1 MNNFYVSSTSI
12 IMTTLEIHIVEKW
25 EKCNL
30 YDGQKSKISNLRV
43 FENQ

>member
-30 YDGQKSKISNLRV
+30 ALMKYLLKNTAPGT
-43 FENQ
+43 